1 MTPHHANA
9 LRRALESG
17 GFAVTVEFVVPE
29 AREPFETAIAP
40 ALELAQ
46 AMKGEPRCHAL
57 AIGDRIRSDHDHDP
71 IAVAERVAEAGG
83 TAPLVHL
90 AGKDRSAAAVRA
102 SLERLLALGL
112 ENVLLITGDKVKA
125 PPGDRPVGHVDAVHA
140 IQEAKALSPDFLVA
154 AAVCPFKYREEECL
168 NQYLKMVK
176 KWRVGADCFI
186 TQIGFDMRK
195 LKELIAYARARGLEV
210 PLLANVL
217 ALTAGRGRYIREHA
231 MPGITIPDEL
241 QALVEAEAQDPAK
254 GAARALERLA
264 LQALLDRVE
273 GLEAAIP
280 TEAAWAEAW
289 QASLTRP
296 DGTLV
301 PTAPPD
307 GFYLDG
313 GPPAQGVRASVGAY
327 AKYLALDGLD
337 RLLFQEGS
345 PGARLFAPL
354 ARRLPDGSRLARA
367 VHGFERLSKEP
378 LGCQSC
384 GVCRLPHTFYV
395 CPETCPKG
403 LANGPC
409 GGTRENTCEFGDRE
423 CIHTL
428 TYRLAKRA
436 HALKALEAVVIP
448 AVPAERR
455 GTCSWIHH
463 FRGQDPPVV
472 RLVGPRRGDP
482 TGPPDPEA
490 SSAS

>member
-1 MTPHHANA
+1 
-9 LRRALESG
+9 
-17 GFAVTVEFVVPE
+17 
-29 AREPFETAIAP
+29 
-40 ALELAQ
+40 
-46 AMKGEPRCHAL
+46 
-57 AIGDRIRSDHDHDP
+57 
-71 IAVAERVAEAGG
+71 
-83 TAPLVHL
+83 
-90 AGKDRSAAAVRA
+90 
-102 SLERLLALGL
+102 
-112 ENVLLITGDKVKA
+112 VKA
-125 PPGDRPVGHVDAVHA
+125 PPGDRPVGYVDAVHA
-140 IQEAKALSPDFLVA
+140 IQEARALSPGFLVA

-168 NQYLKMVK
+168 NQYLKLVK
-176 KWRVGADCFI
+176 KWRVGADYFI

-195 LKELIAYARARGLEV
+195 FKECIVYARARGLGV
-210 PLLANVL
+210 PLFANVL
-217 ALTAGRGRYIREHA
+217 ALTAGRGRYIRQHA
-231 MPGITIPDEL
+231 MPGITITDEL

-264 LQALLDRVE
+264 LQIVGLRLMGYAGVQLTGVQTPGRLQALLDRVE

-301 PTAPPD
+301 PTAPAG

-313 GPPAQGVRASVGAY
+313 GPPAQGVRASFGAY
-327 AKYLALDGLD
+327 AKYLALDGVD
-337 RLLFQEGS
+337 HLLFQEGS

-455 GTCSWIHH
+455 GTCSWLHH